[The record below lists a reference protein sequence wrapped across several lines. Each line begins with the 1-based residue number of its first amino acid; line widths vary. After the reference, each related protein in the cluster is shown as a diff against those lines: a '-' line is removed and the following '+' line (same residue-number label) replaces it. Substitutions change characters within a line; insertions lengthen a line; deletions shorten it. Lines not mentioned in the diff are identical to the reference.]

1 MIPTANPLRP
11 SRLLVVD
18 DTVSARATIEATL
31 VREGHEIMHAASGA
45 ECLRVA
51 VTYQPDLILLDVMM
65 PEMDGFETCRK
76 IREDPRLQRI
86 PVVMVTALSDNDSM
100 ARGIEAG
107 ADDFI
112 GKPFNKW
119 ELRAR
124 VSALI
129 RLGHQ
134 QRTLAERDRFFWVFE
149 HAADGFVLLDRAGGI
164 LHCNEASRRL
174 LGFGVDEPAQ
184 GDFVARVTRDNVPY
198 PTKAWEH
205 WGDPGVSPDPFYL
218 VRAVAGATYSE
229 WMQVT
234 PYRDPHDPEG
244 MVVVNIRDVTKQVE
258 RQMRQFEF
266 HELVSHKLRTPL
278 FGVVGSVDLL
288 ARSRDLMPGENER
301 RMLDIAVK
309 SARRLSDAVTDVL
322 DFVDKGAQ
330 REAPLALRHLAEL
343 VRETA
348 SEQHVER
355 VSVEIDAALA
365 DAAISLGEISM
376 RTILR
381 ELIENARRFHPR
393 ETPLVTVHVAEVG
406 SDWLR
411 IDVEDDGVSMTPG
424 QLEHAL
430 EPYVQGAPAL
440 AGEVPGMGLGL
451 SLVATRVRGAGGRCL
466 IENRSDRA
474 GVRVRLVLPRQ
485 VA

>member
-1 MIPTANPLRP
+1 
-11 SRLLVVD
+11 
-18 DTVSARATIEATL
+18 
-31 VREGHEIMHAASGA
+31 
-45 ECLRVA
+45 
-51 VTYQPDLILLDVMM
+51 
-65 PEMDGFETCRK
+65 
-76 IREDPRLQRI
+76 
-86 PVVMVTALSDNDSM
+86 
-100 ARGIEAG
+100 
-107 ADDFI
+107 
-112 GKPFNKW
+112 
-119 ELRAR
+119 
-124 VSALI
+124 
-129 RLGHQ
+129 
-134 QRTLAERDRFFWVFE
+134 
-149 HAADGFVLLDRAGGI
+149 
-164 LHCNEASRRL
+164 
-174 LGFGVDEPAQ
+174 
-184 GDFVARVTRDNVPY
+184 
-198 PTKAWEH
+198 
-205 WGDPGVSPDPFYL
+205 
-218 VRAVAGATYSE
+218 
-229 WMQVT
+229 
-234 PYRDPHDPEG
+234 
-244 MVVVNIRDVTKQVE
+244 
-258 RQMRQFEF
+258 
-266 HELVSHKLRTPL
+266 
-278 FGVVGSVDLL
+278 
-288 ARSRDLMPGENER
+288 MPGENER

-430 EPYVQGAPAL
+430 EPYVQGDPAL
-440 AGEVPGMGLGL
+440 TGEVPGMGLGL